1 MEDIGLYDSQTNED
15 LATLKVV
22 DVTDQ
27 QTRAKEAHFLYAKA
41 QRGRIV
47 QLRTDGMRIHYFLD
61 EPSGHKMMTEDAERF
76 GFAPGR
82 LHILALH
89 HAPDTLTGET
99 NAATDEDRR
108 RSAPGVSGTA
118 SSPPSQ

>member
-1 MEDIGLYDSQTNED
+1 MEDIGLYDSDTKAD
-15 LATLKVV
+15 LETLKVV
-22 DVTDQ
+22 DVTAE

-41 QRGRIV
+41 KRGRIV

-82 LHILALH
+82 LHVLAIH
-89 HAPDTLTGET
+89 HAPE
-99 NAATDEDRR
+99 
-108 RSAPGVSGTA
+108 
-118 SSPPSQ
+118 

>member
-22 DVTDQ
+22 DVTAD
-27 QTRAKEAHFLYAKA
+27 QTRAKEARFLYTKA

-76 GFAPGR
+76 GFAPSR
-82 LHILALH
+82 FHVLALH
-89 HAPDTLTGET
+89 HAPESPAGET

-108 RSAPGVSGTA
+108 RAAPGVSGAA
-118 SSPPSQ
+118 SSPSQ

>member
-15 LATLKVV
+15 IATLKVV
-22 DVTDQ
+22 DVTAD
-27 QTRAKEAHFLYAKA
+27 QTRAEKAELLFARAK
-41 QRGRIV
+41 RGRIV

-82 LHILALH
+82 FHVLALH
-89 HAPDTLTGET
+89 HAP
-99 NAATDEDRR
+99 A
-108 RSAPGVSGTA
+108 
-118 SSPPSQ
+118 

>member
-1 MEDIGLYDSQTNED
+1 MPEDLNDIGLYDSQTKED
-15 LATLKVV
+15 LPTLKVV
-22 DVTDQ
+22 DITAE
-27 QTRAKEAHFLYAKA
+27 QTRAEKAEFLYTKA

-82 LHILALH
+82 FHVLALH
-89 HAPDTLTGET
+89 HAPEAG
-99 NAATDEDRR
+99 
-108 RSAPGVSGTA
+108 
-118 SSPPSQ
+118 SP